1 MPERTNILQFLDHHT
16 KGDTQPQTMLK
27 FEHKGCKIELTTMN
41 GKENAKE
48 LLETCLQAVYL
59 KNAAK

>member
-16 KGDTQPQTMLK
+16 QGNKQPHTMLK

-41 GKENAKE
+41 GKENARE

-59 KNAAK
+59 KNDAK